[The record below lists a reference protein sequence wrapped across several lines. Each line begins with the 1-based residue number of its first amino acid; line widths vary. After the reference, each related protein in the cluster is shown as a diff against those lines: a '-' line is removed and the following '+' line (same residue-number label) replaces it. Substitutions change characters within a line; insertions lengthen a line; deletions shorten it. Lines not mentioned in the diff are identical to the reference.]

1 MAVDKRGRK
10 LPKGIR
16 QRYNDF
22 EGRFMYQGERYLV
35 HGKTVTETQKA
46 MTELRY
52 KLEHGLY
59 VVKEKITLDKW
70 FETWIDEYKRKQVK
84 IGTCIRYQEV
94 YGDII
99 QKRMGMKHINEIRG
113 EHIQKLYNELSDQG
127 YSNATIKLGRAILS
141 GCLKQAVK
149 NKLIERN
156 PVEIADLPRQ
166 TEKKERQAM
175 TREQQALFMEY
186 AKESYLH
193 NYFEV
198 MLRTGM
204 RSGELRGLI
213 YARDID
219 KKNKVIHVQ
228 RTLKYGNVQ
237 GYKIPQNMIVK
248 KEYQE
253 KVGATFFTDAPK
265 TASSRRDIP
274 MTAEIE
280 RCLDAQRSYWGF
292 KVDSL
297 DRFLFCTE
305 TGDPL
310 SKERVQSEINR
321 IIKRIRE
328 DGHDFPR
335 ITSHVF
341 RHTFATR
348 AIEAGM
354 QPQVLKTILGHSS
367 LAMTMDLYSHVLP
380 DTKAQEMEK
389 IANIF

>member
-99 QKRMGMKHINEIRG
+99 QKRMGMKYINEIRG

-292 KVDSL
+292 
-297 DRFLFCTE
+297 RFLFCTE

>member
-1 MAVDKRGRK
+1 MA
-10 LPKGIR
+10 
-16 QRYNDF
+16 
-22 EGRFMYQGERYLV
+22 
-35 HGKTVTETQKA
+35 
-46 MTELRY
+46 
-52 KLEHGLY
+52 
-59 VVKEKITLDKW
+59 
-70 FETWIDEYKRKQVK
+70 
-84 IGTCIRYQEV
+84 
-94 YGDII
+94 
-99 QKRMGMKHINEIRG
+99 
-113 EHIQKLYNELSDQG
+113 
-127 YSNATIKLGRAILS
+127 SNK
-141 GCLKQAVK
+141 
-149 NKLIERN
+149 
-156 PVEIADLPRQ
+156 
-166 TEKKERQAM
+166 
-175 TREQQALFMEY
+175 
-186 AKESYLH
+186 
-193 NYFEV
+193 
-198 MLRTGM
+198 M
-204 RSGELRGLI
+204 RCNI
-213 YARDID
+213 
-219 KKNKVIHVQ
+219 
-228 RTLKYGNVQ
+228 Q

>member
-99 QKRMGMKHINEIRG
+99 QKRMGMKYINEIRG

-219 KKNKVIHVQ
+219 KKNK

>member
-1 MAVDKRGRK
+1 MTREEESFQREYDSVITILRGV
-10 LPKGIR
+10 LCIKGKDTL
-16 QRYNDF
+16 Y
-22 EGRFMYQGERYLV
+22 M
-35 HGKTVTETQKA
+35 GKTVTETQKA

-99 QKRMGMKHINEIRG
+99 QKRMGMKYINEIRG

>member
-94 YGDII
+94 YVDII
-99 QKRMGMKHINEIRG
+99 QKRMGMKYINEIRG

-328 DGHDFPR
+328 DRHDFPH

>member
-16 QRYNDF
+16 QRSDKY
-22 EGRFMYQGERYLV
+22 EGRFNYQSKEYVVRGC
-35 HGKTVTETQKA
+35 TITETQKA
-46 MTELRY
+46 MTELKY

-59 VVKEKITLDKW
+59 VAKERLTLDAWYK
-70 FETWIDEYKRKQVK
+70 TWLEEYKKNRVK
-84 IGTCIRYQEV
+84 IGMYTSYEKYYQSV
-94 YGDII
+94 IKSRLGSKKLND
-99 QKRMGMKHINEIRG
+99 IRG
-113 EHIQKLYNELSDQG
+113 EHIQKLYNDLVKEGYALS
-127 YSNATIKLGRAILS
+127 SIKIVSAVLN
-141 GCLKQAVK
+141 GCFKQALR
-149 NKLIERN
+149 NGLIERN
-156 PVEIADLPRQ
+156 PVKLAELPRQ
-166 TEKKERQAM
+166 TERKTKQAM

-186 AKESYLH
+186 ARGSYLYH
-193 NYFEV
+193 FFEA

-204 RSGELRGLI
+204 RSGELRGMI
-213 YARDID
+213 YTRDID

-297 DRFLFCTE
+297 NRFLFCTE

-310 SKERVQSEINR
+310 SRERVQAEIDR

-328 DGHDFPR
+328 AGYDFPR

-389 IANIF
+389 IANVF

>member
-1 MAVDKRGRK
+1 
-10 LPKGIR
+10 
-16 QRYNDF
+16 
-22 EGRFMYQGERYLV
+22 
-35 HGKTVTETQKA
+35 
-46 MTELRY
+46 
-52 KLEHGLY
+52 
-59 VVKEKITLDKW
+59 
-70 FETWIDEYKRKQVK
+70 
-84 IGTCIRYQEV
+84 
-94 YGDII
+94 
-99 QKRMGMKHINEIRG
+99 MGMKYINEIRG

-328 DGHDFPR
+328 DGYDFPH